1 MNYEEDN
8 RHVLK
13 VIRDARKSF
22 LPGWRGQGLHKPLG
36 GEATA
41 SASHH
46 RGIVL
51 KRKIETRGLDLGE
64 NAGWPRPRPLLLPAP
79 CLPTSPPFCPP
90 AITPLPSSAYIW
102 HPPNIWN
109 VGQHGWRLLQNSLVF
124 CTDSTYTDSIF
135 LLSNFFNNSPN
146 HLYTAPSQTKLHLKR
161 VDSAKSICFSCK
173 EFWNETHCWS
183 KHNICWEDLS
193 SPLSQHLGIHRP
205 DQN

>member
-1 MNYEEDN
+1 MQENLFCLVGEVRGSTSHWEEKPQ
-8 RHVLK
+8 RQHLT
-13 VIRDARKSF
+13 IEASF
-22 LPGWRGQGLHKPLG
+22 WKER
-36 GEATA
+36 
-41 SASHH
+41 
-46 RGIVL
+46 L
-51 KRKIETRGLDLGE
+51 KREAWISGKMRAGLGRALSSSL
-64 NAGWPRPRPLLLPAP
+64 PLVCQPAPPSALLPSHP
-79 CLPTSPPFCPP
+79 SPPQH
-90 AITPLPSSAYIW
+90 ISDI
-102 HPPNIWN
+102 PPNIWN

-161 VDSAKSICFSCK
+161 VGSAKSICFSCK